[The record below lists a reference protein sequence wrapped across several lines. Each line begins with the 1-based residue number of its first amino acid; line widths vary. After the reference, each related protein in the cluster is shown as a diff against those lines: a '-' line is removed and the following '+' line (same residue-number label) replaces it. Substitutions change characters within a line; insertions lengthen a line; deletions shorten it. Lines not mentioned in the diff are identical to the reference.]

1 DHRRAA
7 CAQRDRRRARR
18 RQRPPGSSKAGQ
30 PGGGGMTIGSL
41 LAADLVIAVL
51 AAAGWLGGGAA
62 SAARRRS
69 LALGLGAFAALATLA
84 RTITI
89 TALAHAGWWFAA
101 EKILIAAPLSLA
113 AVVVAGPQLLR
124 PPGDIRSVAVPL
136 PFGGYAET
144 SALLVTVLHGYP
156 TSAGAGLLA
165 VAGVVAATAVSWR
178 VLGQRPFPP
187 VSRAALVVVVAALV
201 AGIGLAA
208 PPGAAPGVPHDHE
221 YRDARTVGEPIR
233 RVTLTAGT
241 RTAGGEGRGVTELQ
255 V

>member
-1 DHRRAA
+1 
-7 CAQRDRRRARR
+7 
-18 RQRPPGSSKAGQ
+18 
-30 PGGGGMTIGSL
+30 MTTGSL
-41 LAADLVIAVL
+41 LTADLVIAIL

-69 LALGLGAFAALATLA
+69 LALGLAAFAVLATVA

-89 TALAHAGWWFAA
+89 TALARAGWWFAA

-113 AVVVAGPQLLR
+113 AVLVAGSQLLR
-124 PPGDIRSVAVPL
+124 ARRDIRSIAVPL
-136 PFGGYAET
+136 FFAAYAET

-156 TSAGAGLLA
+156 ASAGVGLLA

-187 VSRAALVVVVAALV
+187 VSRAALVVAVADLV

-208 PPGAAPGVPHDHE
+208 LRALLPAYRMIMNIGMRGPSANRPGGSP
-221 YRDARTVGEPIR
+221 
-233 RVTLTAGT
+233 
-241 RTAGGEGRGVTELQ
+241 
-255 V
+255 